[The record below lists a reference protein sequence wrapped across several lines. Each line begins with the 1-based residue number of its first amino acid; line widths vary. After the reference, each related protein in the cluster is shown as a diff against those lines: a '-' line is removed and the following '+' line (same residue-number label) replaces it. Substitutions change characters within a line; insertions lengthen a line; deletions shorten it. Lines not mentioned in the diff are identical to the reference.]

1 MCVCVCAKR
10 VDDMVQLGPVYY
22 NNPLTINVVSRGV
35 HVIFTRQSTAA
46 NQPAAATNDE
56 NTLVSC
62 RFAVVAAAAAVV
74 RSFGQSSTTQRQ
86 HSSIF
91 VLLLLFRNFFFT
103 HFEVYMGND
112 RRR

>member
-1 MCVCVCAKR
+1 
-10 VDDMVQLGPVYY
+10 MVQLGPVYY

-56 NTLVSC
+56 NTLRVMSC
-62 RFAVVAAAAAVV
+62 RFAVVAAAAAAVV